1 MTLLVSN
8 ALAKT
13 GNALAKTLSGIPSSP
28 LSWVLK
34 YDKVKSTLDTG

>member
-13 GNALAKTLSGIPSSP
+13 GNALAKTLCGISSFP

-34 YDKVKSTLDTG
+34 YDEVKSTLDTG